1 MGTIMKRNTMLKIL
15 NPILLVLFISQAVT
29 GLFSEKVPPEAFN
42 FFHRGGGTILIGL
55 IVVHFILNFNW
66 VKVNYFPR

>member
-1 MGTIMKRNTMLKIL
+1 MKRNTMLKIL

-29 GLFSEKVPPEAFN
+29 GLFSAKVSPEVFN
-42 FFHRGGGTILIGL
+42 FFHRGGGTILIAL

-66 VKVNYFPR
+66 VKANYFPR